1 MTLQISSGRAG
12 TRITILNGNSLEL
25 GYMARRTP
33 DTTSK
38 PPAKRGDGGTY
49 FYAAEVVRVLGLQG
63 IDYAQLR
70 RILRLA
76 RPPEAAP
83 DRKWARFTFEDL
95 VAIRVAVGLAGGSP
109 ALSAGRRL
117 QLAEL
122 ERACARLRAL
132 GVTNPLLEVPLRR
145 EGRTIVAEI
154 DGVTF
159 RPATGQLSLADT
171 GRRVNDFLA
180 KIVRLDDASLRSLR
194 SDVDKERRRIA
205 QQARIERSRQVRGR
219 RLAP

>member
-1 MTLQISSGRAG
+1 
-12 TRITILNGNSLEL
+12 
-25 GYMARRTP
+25 MARRTP
-33 DTTSK
+33 DTTTK
-38 PPAKRGDGGTY
+38 PPAKRGDGATY

-76 RPPEAAP
+76 RRPDAAP
-83 DRKWARFTFEDL
+83 DKKWARFTFEDL
-95 VAIRVAVGLAGGSP
+95 VAIRVAVRLAGGTA

-122 ERACARLRAL
+122 ERTCARLRLL
-132 GVTNPLLEVPLRR
+132 GIANPLLEVPLRR

-159 RPATGQLSLADT
+159 RPATGQLSLTDT
-171 GRRVNDFLA
+171 GTRVNDFLA
-180 KIVRLDDASLRSLR
+180 KVVRLDESALRTMR
-194 SDVDKERRRIA
+194 SDFDKERRRITH
-205 QQARIERSRQVRGR
+205 QARTQRSRQGRGR
-219 RLAP
+219 QLAT